1 MLVHDGFLLA
11 EESAYALPSQL
22 CPVLKTT
29 TTSQLQPVIFDQD

>member
-29 TTSQLQPVIFDQD
+29 TSQLQPVIFDQD